1 MINSLKEKK
10 VFLIVENDSFFE
22 GIAGKRIKKE
32 NFNYFFIEKFF
43 YKKIKNDKKKSL
55 KEFLNFISKFLK
67 NFDYLVFVL
76 KKDLLYSFSFKSTF
90 IRDNEQISLQEQE
103 LENILQKTQQKI
115 FNLWQKEIKNF
126 LKTRQIDLK
135 ICDSSCKK
143 VFIDDHLV
151 ANPLEFK
158 GRSISFLLEN
168 TLIDKNLF
176 YSLKIIFKKLFEK
189 NPSLSIKFVEKNFC
203 FLKNI
208 ENLVKENFLYLGT
221 WKEGIELS
229 ILGEEIFEKNLLK
242 LNWSF
247 FKNSV
252 EKISETFEIDK
263 EIGEKIYFLYF
274 NKEISLKFHK
284 KLNQILETTFLGF
297 KDSLKFLF
305 SQIKLKNKN
314 FKKVLILGDDLFWEK
329 TRKIN
334 LNECFKKQV
343 KKIVLSQKDCLS
355 KLKIKVK
362 LNKRRIEKEDFLK
375 ILDFNYPF
383 LEKNKTVSNLI
394 SKIIF
399 RI

>member
-1 MINSLKEKK
+1 
-10 VFLIVENDSFFE
+10 
-22 GIAGKRIKKE
+22 
-32 NFNYFFIEKFF
+32 
-43 YKKIKNDKKKSL
+43 L
-55 KEFLNFISKFLK
+55 KEFLNFVSGFLK
-67 NFDYLVFVL
+67 NFDYLIFVL
-76 KKDLLYSFSFKSTF
+76 EKDLLYSFSFKSTF
-90 IRDNEQISLQEQE
+90 LRGSEQISLQEQE

-115 FNLWQKEIKNF
+115 FNLWQKEVKSF

-143 VFIDDHLV
+143 VFINNHLV
-151 ANPLEFK
+151 ANPLGFK
-158 GRSISFLLEN
+158 GNSISFLLEN

-203 FLKNI
+203 FLKSI
-208 ENLVKENFLYLGT
+208 EDLVKENFLYLGT
-221 WKEGIELS
+221 WKEEIELS

-247 FKNSV
+247 FKSGI
-252 EKISETFEIDK
+252 EKISETLKVNK

-274 NKEISLKFHK
+274 NKKVSLKFHK
-284 KLNQILETTFLGF
+284 KLNQILETTFLGLR
-297 KDSLKFLF
+297 DGLKFLF

-334 LNECFKKQV
+334 LNECFKGQV
-343 KKIVLSQKDCLS
+343 KKIVLNPEDCLS

-362 LNKRRIEKEDFLK
+362 LNKKRIEKEDFLK

-383 LEKNKTVSNLI
+383 LEKNETVSNFI